1 MNRYKRIII
10 SACTLV
16 MGFFMLSNQFGP
28 SFGATG
34 SSFDGQTCSGCHSGG
49 SYGTTGSIQLLQGGN
64 PVNQYLPGGTYTVRV
79 NIGGSSPNMGFQVTS
94 AYQGSD
100 NNINTWGTPP
110 PGTTNANNGGRN
122 YIQHTAP
129 MTSAAFVDIPWT
141 APSSTDAI
149 VFYAGVN
156 RVNGN
161 GQQTLDHAS
170 SAMLTITTA
179 CASITVGPGTLP
191 NGTAGTAYNQT
202 VTQSGATGTPSFTI
216 SSGSLPPGLSL
227 NSGTGAITGT
237 PTTNGAYTFTVL
249 VTGGNGCVGSTQYTV
264 TINCPTITLSPGT
277 LPGGTVGAA
286 YNQAVTKTGG
296 TGTYTWSYT
305 GTLPPGITFNTTTGT
320 FSGTPTTTGTYSNIV
335 VTATGNGTCTGT
347 QTYSITIGCPT
358 ITVSPATIPT
368 MTVGSAITPQTYTQS
383 GGTGTITWSA
393 TGLPAG
399 VTINS
404 TTGQLSGTPTQT
416 GTFNIIITASG
427 NGPCTGTQTFNNV
440 IVSCPTVTV
449 NPVNL
454 NTITVGSTFSQTLS
468 QTGATGTLSWA
479 VTAGT
484 IPPGLSLNTT
494 TGAITGTPTTA
505 GAYCFTVTVTGQG
518 PCTGSRQYCGNVVCP
533 AASVSPGTIA
543 TIIVG
548 STYTQNFTQTGLGGT
563 ITWSTS
569 GSVPTGLSINST
581 SGQLSGTPSAT
592 GSYTFTVTAT
602 SSNGCTASQSYTV
615 NVSCA
620 TFVIT
625 PATLPNVAAGATY
638 NQTIGQTGNFGTF
651 TYTVTT
657 GNLPTGLSLNSTTG
671 AITGTATAAGSYTF
685 TVTVANQY
693 GCSGTMQYTIVVTC
707 PNATLDPATLPNL
720 PIGQA
725 YNQTM
730 TVTGGTGTF
739 TYAVTTGSLPTGL
752 TLTSGGVLSG
762 TPTVAGTYT
771 FTITATNQ
779 WGCTASNSYTIVVAC
794 PTISLSP
801 GTLPPGNVGFAY
813 NQTITVTGSTNTFT
827 FSSTGTLPPG
837 LTLNTTTG
845 ALTGTPTT
853 PNTYTFTIIATD
865 SYGCTTST
873 QYTVIIS
880 PCTPLVLSPGT
891 LPDGTVNTNYNQT
904 ITQTGG
910 TGTITWSS
918 SGTLPPGVTL
928 NTTTG
933 DLSGSPTATGTYTFT
948 IVATDQTGCSGTVQY
963 TIDVNCPTITLTP
976 ATLPADSAGEAYSQA
991 VTQSGSTGSTFTY
1004 TVSSG
1009 TLPPGIS
1016 LDANTGTLTGISNAT
1031 GTYTFDITVTDEY
1044 GCSGTMT
1051 YTIDVVCPVIVIDQT
1066 TLPMIYT
1073 NTPYNE
1079 TLTQTGGTSPFTY
1092 TVTSGTLPGGLT
1104 LSTGGLLSGTTIAYG
1119 SHTITVTVTDSNG
1132 CSGTQVFTL
1141 VVDWPVSI
1149 GLMDFNAAMS
1159 GKSSAAVSW
1168 NTSNIA
1174 GDEIYDVE
1182 HSTDAS
1188 KFNTI
1193 AHVKS
1198 IKGQSDYVV
1207 SHNNL
1212 TPGNNY
1218 YRLRT
1223 TRVNGA
1229 IMYSN
1234 IVNLVYLG
1242 NTESIELLPN
1252 IVNNQTTAKI
1262 ESDISRK
1269 AQIRIIDVSGK
1280 VVYENNVQL
1289 KAGENK
1295 INLDLHELIPGNY
1308 TFHLRPMNV
1317 KPVKFTKQ

>member
-34 SSFDGQTCSGCHSGG
+34 SSFDGQTCSGCHNGG

-64 PVNQYLPGGTYTVRV
+64 PVNQYFPGATYTVRV

-129 MTSAAFVDIPWT
+129 MASAAFVDIPWT

-170 SAMLTITTA
+170 SAMLTVTTA
-179 CASITVGPGTLP
+179 CAPITVGPGTLP
-191 NGTAGTAYNQT
+191 NGIAGTFYTQT
-202 VTQSGATGTPSFTI
+202 ITQSGATGSPTFSI
-216 SSGSLPPGLSL
+216 SSGSLPTGLSI
-227 NSGTGAITGT
+227 NPTTGVISGTPGT
-237 PTTNGAYTFTVL
+237 SGPFTFTVM
-249 VTGGNGCVGSTQYTV
+249 VTGSNGCTGTTQYSV
-264 TINCPTITLSPGT
+264 TINCPTITVSPGT
-277 LPGGTVGAA
+277 LPGGIVGTN
-286 YNQAVTKTGG
+286 YNQTITNSGG
-296 TGTYTWSYT
+296 TGTYTWSFT
-305 GTLPPGITFNTTTGT
+305 GTLPPGVTFNTTNGT
-320 FSGTPTTTGTYSNIV
+320 FNGPPTTVGNYTNIV
-335 VTATGNGTCTGT
+335 VTATGNGSCTGS
-347 QTYSITIGCPT
+347 QTYAINVTCPT

-368 MTVGSAITPQTYTQS
+368 MTVGTAITPQTYTQT
-383 GGTGTITWSA
+383 GGSGTITWSA
-393 TGLPAG
+393 TGLPIG
-399 VTINS
+399 VSINPN
-404 TTGQLSGTPTQT
+404 TGVLSGTPQQAITST
-416 GTFNIIITASG
+416 IVITATG
-427 NGPCTGTQTFNNV
+427 NGPCTGSQTFNNV
-440 IVSCPTVTV
+440 VVSCPTITV
-449 NPVNL
+449 NPVSL
-454 NTITVGSTFSQTLS
+454 NTITVGSTFNQNLS
-468 QTGATGTLSWA
+468 QTGATGTISWA

-494 TGAITGTPTTA
+494 TGAITGTPTSA
-505 GAYCFTVTVTGQG
+505 GPYCFTVTVTGQG

-533 AASVSPGTIA
+533 TATVSPGTLT

-563 ITWSTS
+563 ISWSTS
-569 GSVPTGLSINST
+569 GNVPTGLSIGST
-581 SGQLSGTPSAT
+581 NGQLSGTPGAT

-615 NVSCA
+615 NVSCG

-625 PATLPNVAAGATY
+625 PASLPSVTAGGSY
-638 NQTIGQTGNFGTF
+638 NQTISQTGNFGTI
-651 TYTVTT
+651 TYIVTT
-657 GNLPTGLSLNSTTG
+657 GNLPPGMTLNSNTG
-671 AITGTATAAGSYTF
+671 QLTGNADSAGTYNF
-685 TVTVANQY
+685 VVTISNQY
-693 GCSGTMQYTIVVTC
+693 GCSTTKSYTITVNCPTLTLLPANL
-707 PNATLDPATLPNL
+707 PNA
-720 PIGQA
+720 PIGQV
-725 YNQTM
+725 YNQTL
-730 TVTGGTGTF
+730 TTTGSNSTF
-739 TYAVTTGSLPTGL
+739 TYTITSGNLPTGISING
-752 TLTSGGVLSG
+752 TSLQG
-762 TPTVAGTYT
+762 TPTVANTYIFTLTSTDT
-771 FTITATNQ
+771 FNCSVSKID
-779 WGCTASNSYTIVVAC
+779 TIVVAC

-801 GTLPPGNVGFAY
+801 STLPPGNVGFLY
-813 NQTITVTGSTNTFT
+813 NQTISVTGSTNIFT
-827 FSSTGTLPPG
+827 FSSAGTLPPNV
-837 LTLNTTTG
+837 LLNTTTG
-845 ALTGTPTT
+845 QLTGTPTT
-853 PNTYTFTIIATD
+853 AGTYTFTITATD
-865 SYGCTTST
+865 GYGCTTST

-918 SGTLPPGVTL
+918 SGSLPPGVIL
-928 NTTTG
+928 NTNTG
-933 DLSGSPTATGTYTFT
+933 LLSGPPTVTGTYTFT
-948 IVATDQTGCSGTVQY
+948 IVATDQTGCSGTMQY

-1016 LDANTGTLTGISNAT
+1016 LDANTGALTGTSNAT

-1104 LSTGGLLSGTTIAYG
+1104 LSTGGLLSGTTTAYG
-1119 SHTITVTVTDSNG
+1119 SHTITVAVTDSNG

-1149 GLMDFNAAMS
+1149 GLMDFSAAMS
-1159 GKSSAAVSW
+1159 GKSSAAISW

-1174 GDEIYDVE
+1174 GDEVYDVE

-1188 KFNTI
+1188 KFTAV
-1193 AHVKS
+1193 AHVKA

-1212 TPGNNY
+1212 APGNNY

-1252 IVNNQTTAKI
+1252 IVNNHTTAKI
-1262 ESDISRK
+1262 VSDISRK
-1269 AQIRIIDVSGK
+1269 AQIRIVDVSGK
-1280 VVYENNVQL
+1280 VVYENTLQL